1 MSKNSRVEDRRI
13 KLQCNL
19 DGVKT
24 RVKRNQMGQFA
35 TPFGLACELAAV
47 GLALLPKSTPLRF
60 LDPGLNT
67 GALYSGL
74 LAKSGRRRIQSA
86 TGIEID
92 THYAIPTKALWRQ
105 SPLEIIQ
112 GDFTRL
118 SPPPVD
124 SKRAT
129 LMLCN
134 PPYVRHHHI
143 RPTEKARLQ
152 AAVHVALDVKL
163 SGRSGLYCYFMALA
177 YSWLCDG
184 GIAGFL
190 VPSEFMDVGYGDQVK
205 QYLLREV
212 TLIGIH
218 RFDPNDAQFGDAMVS
233 SAIVWFKK
241 EKPPAN
247 HKVRFSLGGTQ
258 EKPAIAKDISTSV
271 LARTAKW
278 TRFPKHGPEREYYGY
293 RLGDLFEIKR
303 GIVTGANDFFIVDNE
318 KAQSL
323 KLSRRYLRPIL
334 PVARHINGDEID
346 ADSSGAPLLGAKA
359 LMLIDCDRPEREIAR
374 DEPSLWAYLQSGIG
388 NVAKGYICRSR
399 KLWYVQEQ
407 RAPAP
412 IVATSA
418 GRSDAKGR
426 RPFRFMLNRSLAI
439 ATNTLLMLYPKP
451 ILGSRFTG
459 NATALRPLLHALN
472 RIDRETLL
480 THSHVYG
487 GGMHKMEPG
496 ELASIPADA
505 LAKLAGLPMKARVR

>member
-13 KLQCNL
+13 KLQYDL

-24 RVKRNQMGQFA
+24 QAKRNQMGQYA

-74 LAKSGRRRIQSA
+74 LAESGRRRIQSA
-86 TGIEID
+86 MGIEID
-92 THYAIPTKALWRQ
+92 PHYAIPTKALWRQ

-118 SPPPVD
+118 SPPAVG

-129 LMLCN
+129 LLLCN

-143 RPTEKARLQ
+143 KPSEKARLR
-152 AAVHVALDVKL
+152 AAIHVALDINL

-190 VPSEFMDVGYGDQVK
+190 VPSEFMDVGYGDEVK
-205 QYLLREV
+205 QYLLRKV
-212 TLIGIH
+212 TLIRIH

-247 HKVRFSLGGTQ
+247 HKVRFSFGGTQ
-258 EKPAIAKDISTSV
+258 DRPAVVKDISTSV

-278 TRFPKHGPEREYYGY
+278 TRFPKHAPEREYYGY

-303 GIVTGANDFFIVDNE
+303 GIVTGAHDFFIVDNAKIE
-318 KAQSL
+318 LL
-323 KLSRRYLRPIL
+323 KLSPRYLRPIL
-334 PVARHINGDEID
+334 PVARHINGDEIE
-346 ADSSGAPLLGAKA
+346 ADSSGAPLLGTKA
-359 LMLIDCDRPEREIAR
+359 LMLIDCDRSEREIAR
-374 DEPSLWAYLQSGIG
+374 WEPPLWAYLQSGIK
-388 NVAKGYICRSR
+388 NVAKGYVCRSR
-399 KLWYVQEQ
+399 KLWYAQEQ
-407 RAPAP
+407 REPAP

-418 GRSDAKGR
+418 GRSDGKGR

-459 NATALRPLLHALN
+459 NATALRPLLQALN

-487 GGMHKMEPG
+487 GGMHKMDPG

-505 LAKLAGLPMKARVR
+505 LAKLAGLSMKARVR